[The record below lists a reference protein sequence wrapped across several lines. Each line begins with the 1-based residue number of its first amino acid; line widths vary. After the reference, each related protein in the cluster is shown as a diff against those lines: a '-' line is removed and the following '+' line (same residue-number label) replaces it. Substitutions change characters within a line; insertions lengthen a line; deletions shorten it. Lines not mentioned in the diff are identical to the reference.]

1 MPYKQPD
8 PAKRWQKG
16 RSGNPKGQPPK
27 TLTQVLAEIGD
38 GTNIDGV
45 LEITDSAGKKT
56 RIVID
61 AESKKTNR
69 GRVRTLKYMVG
80 ARLYQLALTGDLG
93 AIKEINNRLD
103 GAIKTVEEVT
113 GANGYS
119 PEDIARAFTEAMVST
134 TGSGIIAPAAG
145 GVDGEPGAV

>member
-1 MPYKQPD
+1 MPYKQPTN
-8 PAKRWQKG
+8 PWKKG
-16 RSGNPKGQPPK
+16 QSGNPKGKPPK

-38 GTNIDGV
+38 GTSIDGV
-45 LEITDSAGKKT
+45 LEITDSTGKKT

-61 AESKKTNR
+61 AESKKTSR

-103 GAIKTVEEVT
+103 GAIKAVEEIAGT
-113 GANGYS
+113 NGYT
-119 PEDIARAFTEAMVST
+119 PEDIANAFTQAMVST
-134 TGSGIIAPAAG
+134 TGGGIITPAAG
-145 GVDGEPGAV
+145 GVDGEQGAV